1 MTNTFYLNNF
11 NNSLDINQSFNYN
24 FYEKNETQTKDDT
37 INNKKNSYN
46 SKEINVQISFKNYD
60 ILDEK
65 SFLYRRQININ
76 GLKSLNN
83 KSLTRSEIDL
93 FNDRKPRRNTIEK
106 NYDIKESFLLD
117 IVKNFNINQSNL
129 NLAEAFTESKKIF
142 INVDVSEKLKNINND
157 NYFFDN
163 SILDIFEVE
172 EESYNMPFFEDTNLL
187 SEYKV
192 FSKKSIYNSDRQIT
206 YFTHVGFLVE
216 KFLKENKKIKVTDTR
231 FFLNKLDNNN
241 EFLEANEN
249 FSLKDVNIKYG
260 KTYCY
265 RIFPVYNITI
275 PKYRDFHVLE
285 DFLVCDTPYY
295 SDEVLCKEF
304 VPPKP
309 PSNISFTYE
318 NSKIV
323 LRWVKPAD
331 TVNDVKGYQIF
342 KRYSL
347 DEPFVLVKQIEY
359 HLETDFYERNN
370 NINEINIEKRLESES
385 LMFID
390 ELIKGVPVIYT
401 ICSIDAHG
409 LTSNYSAQI
418 GCLLNQE
425 NMKIQTDLVSS
436 EGAPLYLPN
445 ILIKR
450 KTKFFN
456 NEDKYVTVTPA
467 VRNMR
472 KFTIYATPDFHS
484 INRNNGDIF
493 NLYKENYKINIFKLE
508 NNENFIDNIQI
519 INFNN

>member
-192 FSKKSIYNSDRQIT
+192 FSKKCKRIFYRGRSKGYWFQ
-206 YFTHVGFLVE
+206 F
-216 KFLKENKKIKVTDTR
+216 KEN
-231 FFLNKLDNNN
+231 
-241 EFLEANEN
+241 
-249 FSLKDVNIKYG
+249 
-260 KTYCY
+260 C
-265 RIFPVYNITI
+265 
-275 PKYRDFHVLE
+275 
-285 DFLVCDTPYY
+285 
-295 SDEVLCKEF
+295 
-304 VPPKP
+304 
-309 PSNISFTYE
+309 
-318 NSKIV
+318 SK
-323 LRWVKPAD
+323 
-331 TVNDVKGYQIF
+331 
-342 KRYSL
+342 
-347 DEPFVLVKQIEY
+347 
-359 HLETDFYERNN
+359 
-370 NINEINIEKRLESES
+370 
-385 LMFID
+385 
-390 ELIKGVPVIYT
+390 
-401 ICSIDAHG
+401 
-409 LTSNYSAQI
+409 
-418 GCLLNQE
+418 
-425 NMKIQTDLVSS
+425 
-436 EGAPLYLPN
+436 
-445 ILIKR
+445 
-450 KTKFFN
+450 
-456 NEDKYVTVTPA
+456 
-467 VRNMR
+467 
-472 KFTIYATPDFHS
+472 
-484 INRNNGDIF
+484 
-493 NLYKENYKINIFKLE
+493 
-508 NNENFIDNIQI
+508 
-519 INFNN
+519 